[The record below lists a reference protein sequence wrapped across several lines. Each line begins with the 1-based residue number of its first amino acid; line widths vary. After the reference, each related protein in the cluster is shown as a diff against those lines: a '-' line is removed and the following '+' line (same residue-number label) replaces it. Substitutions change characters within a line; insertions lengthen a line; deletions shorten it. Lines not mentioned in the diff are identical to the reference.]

1 MYNAL
6 SLGRRESCFEDL
18 PKAIK
23 ENEISSLQQEM
34 IDEVRNACGVSGNI
48 ARALLLRLHWNP
60 EQIINQFLEK
70 PLV

>member
-6 SLGRRESCFEDL
+6 SLGKRDSCFEDL

-23 ENEISSLQQEM
+23 ENEIRPLQQEM
-34 IDEVRNACGVSGNI
+34 IVEVMEACGVAENI
-48 ARALLLRLHWNP
+48 ARALLLRLNWNP